1 MREVVTMNADT
12 LKKIL
17 DDSASDRFEP
27 DRRYLGMSA
36 IGGCPL
42 KLWREMTYGRDTP
55 DAQALR
61 YFHEGYLH
69 EDDVVARLA
78 KAGVKIENR
87 QARLIAPF
95 DERFAVH
102 IDGTLDGKL
111 IEIKSVNEGRFTEV
125 EIGGKPLREHAAQ
138 CQIYMRYS
146 GYGAA
151 LIIYKERN
159 KGLVRVIELTR
170 DEAEGERLER
180 KAKEILSS
188 VDTGVEPACTCGWCR

>member
-1 MREVVTMNADT
+1 MDNVT
-12 LKKIL
+12 LQKIL
-17 DDSASDRFEP
+17 DESAKDRFEP

-36 IGGCPL
+36 IGCCPL
-42 KLWREMTYGRDTP
+42 KLWREMTYGRETP
-55 DAQALR
+55 DMQAMR

-87 QARLIAPF
+87 QARLVAPF
-95 DERFAVH
+95 DERFAGHV
-102 IDGTLDGKL
+102 DGTLDGKL
-111 IEIKSVNEGRFTEV
+111 IEIKSVNNGRFTEV

-138 CQIYMRYS
+138 CQIYMRYG
-146 GYGAA
+146 GYPAA
-151 LIIYKERN
+151 LVVYKERD
-159 KGLVRVIELTR
+159 KGRVRVVELAR

-180 KAKEILSS
+180 KAEEILHR